1 MVANYVRIVRRS
13 AAVAAIAAAVM
24 VALAAGLAGSKG
36 LAGAAIGVGIV
47 AAFFAISVVVVGRA
61 ARVSPQAMM
70 VAALTTYLVKI
81 VILLILVGQFQ
92 NSAAFNPR
100 MFGMTAIVCVLVYS
114 AAQVVWSMRL
124 KTLYVDPPASPSPS
138 PGER

>member
-24 VALAAGLAGSKG
+24 MALAAGLAGSKG

-47 AAFFAISVVVVGRA
+47 AAFFAISVIVVGRA

-124 KTLYVDPPASPSPS
+124 KTLYVDPPASASPS
-138 PGER
+138 TGER

>member
-13 AAVAAIAAAVM
+13 AAVAAVAAVVM
-24 VALAAGLAGSKG
+24 MALAAGLAGSKG
-36 LAGAAIGVGIV
+36 LAGAAIGAGIV
-47 AAFFAISVVVVGRA
+47 TAFFAISVIVVGRA

-70 VAALTTYLVKI
+70 VAALTTYLAKI

-124 KTLYVDPPASPSPS
+124 KALYVDPPTSASPSA
-138 PGER
+138 GER

>member
-13 AAVAAIAAAVM
+13 AAVTAVAAAVM
-24 VALAAGLAGSKG
+24 IALAAGLAGSKG
-36 LAGAAIGVGIV
+36 LVGALIGVGIV
-47 AAFFAISVVVVGRA
+47 VMFFGISVVVVGRA

-81 VILLILVGQFQ
+81 VILLVLVGEFQ

-100 MFGMTAIVCVLVYS
+100 LFGLTAIVCVIVYS
-114 AAQVVWSMRL
+114 LAQALWAMRL
-124 KTLYVDPPASPSPS
+124 KTLYVDPSTTTSPSI
-138 PGER
+138 GER

>member
-13 AAVAAIAAAVM
+13 AAVAAVAAAVM
-24 VALAAGLAGSKG
+24 IALAAGLTGSKG
-36 LAGAAIGVGIV
+36 LVGALIGVGIV
-47 AAFFAISVVVVGRA
+47 ALFFGISVVVVGRA

-70 VAALTTYLVKI
+70 VAALTTYLLKI
-81 VILLILVGQFQ
+81 VILLVLVGEFQ

-100 MFGMTAIVCVLVYS
+100 MFGLTAIVCVIVYS
-114 AAQVVWSMRL
+114 AAQALWSMRL
-124 KTLYVDPPASPSPS
+124 KTMYIDPPGSPSPT